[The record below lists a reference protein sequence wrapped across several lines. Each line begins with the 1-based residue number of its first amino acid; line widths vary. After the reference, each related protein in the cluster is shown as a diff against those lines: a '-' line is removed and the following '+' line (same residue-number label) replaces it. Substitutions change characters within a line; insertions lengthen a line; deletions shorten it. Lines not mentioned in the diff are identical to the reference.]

1 MDKVR
6 FVTSITNPCGNG
18 PTLEEYAAKLLKQA
32 AGVAAPE
39 DDGKKCNEQGQKA
52 SADPADEFQKGES
65 CGCEKKEEKEA
76 ATTKPVKEAAGTAK
90 AEDSKDG
97 VVISLPA
104 DTEFQKGESEDGSKV
119 TPENKKT
126 TVDGKKA
133 PKADKADAKSEPK
146 KEEKEDKKEDKK
158 EASASKWTKIS
169 NLNPKEKQMLK
180 KYWLGLFPREYVD
193 SMVQDR

>member
-18 PTLEEYAAKLLKQA
+18 PTLEEYAEKFLKQA

-65 CGCEKKEEKEA
+65 CGCEKKEEKDA
-76 ATTKPVKEAAGTAK
+76 ATTQPVKEAAGTAK

-104 DTEFQKGESEDGSKV
+104 DKEFQKGESEDGSKV

-126 TVDGKKA
+126 TIKGKA
-133 PKADKADAKSEPK
+133 PKADKAEAKADAKSEPK
-146 KEEKEDKKEDKK
+146 KEEKEDKK

>member
-1 MDKVR
+1 MDNVK
-6 FVTSITNPCGNG
+6 FVTHITNPCGSG
-18 PTLEEYAAKLLKQA
+18 PTQEEYAEKYFNQLLKQA
-32 AGVAAPE
+32 AGTAAPE
-39 DDGKKCNEQGQKA
+39 VDGKKEEAKGQKA

-65 CGCEKKEEKEA
+65 CCGEKKEKD
-76 ATTKPVKEAAGTAK
+76 ATAETPVKEAAGTAK

-97 VVISLPA
+97 VTISLPA
-104 DTEFQKGESEDGSKV
+104 DKEFQKGESEDGSKV

-133 PKADKADAKSEPK
+133 PAA
-146 KEEKEDKKEDKK
+146 KKEDKK
-158 EASASKWTKIS
+158 EEKEASTSKWTKIS